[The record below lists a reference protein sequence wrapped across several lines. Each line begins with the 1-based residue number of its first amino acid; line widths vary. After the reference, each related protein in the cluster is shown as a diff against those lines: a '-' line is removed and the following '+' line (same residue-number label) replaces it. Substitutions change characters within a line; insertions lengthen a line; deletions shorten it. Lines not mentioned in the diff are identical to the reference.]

1 MREEMLANHY
11 HITGQHRAT
20 QQLDPREEK

>member
-1 MREEMLANHY
+1 MLANHY

-20 QQLDPREEK
+20 QQLDAREEK